1 MGGVIWTCFRANGAE
16 KEHYWQGEHRQR
28 DELSETRP
36 AGSSRPGRSYMMN
49 EKFPWRWVW
58 YILKKAAYITI
69 NTLRPTP
76 LLFYY
81 YFTFIPYILYK
92 QTGIR

>member
-1 MGGVIWTCFRANGAE
+1 
-16 KEHYWQGEHRQR
+16 
-28 DELSETRP
+28 
-36 AGSSRPGRSYMMN
+36 MMN